1 MRRALLLLLMSLPLV
16 PQAQAETPAGCPGTV
31 LDSRLQRLTG
41 AEESLCALQG
51 KVVLAVNTASECGFT
66 PQYEGLEA
74 LYQRY
79 RERGLMV
86 IGIPSDQFGGQE
98 YADDA
103 EIARFCKINFGV
115 SFPMYTRSSVI
126 GDDAIPLYR
135 ALTDATGQPP
145 RWNFHK
151 YLIGRDGR
159 ALAAW
164 DSRVSP
170 EAPALL
176 SAIEAALSAP

>member
-1 MRRALLLLLMSLPLV
+1 MRRALILLLLSLP
-16 PQAQAETPAGCPGTV
+16 AAYAETPTHCPGSV
-31 LDSRLQRLTG
+31 LDSRLPRLTG
-41 AEESLCALQG
+41 AEESLCVHHG

-79 RERGLMV
+79 RERGLV
-86 IGIPSDQFGGQE
+86 IIGIPSDQFGGQE

-135 ALTDATGQPP
+135 ALAEATGEVP

-151 YLIGRDGR
+151 YLIARDGR
-159 ALAAW
+159 ALGAW
-164 DSRVSP
+164 DSRVTP
-170 EAPALL
+170 EAPALVQ
-176 SAIEAALSAP
+176 AIEAALATP

>member
-1 MRRALLLLLMSLPLV
+1 MRRALLLLLMSLPL
-16 PQAQAETPAGCPGTV
+16 AHAETPADCPGSV

-41 AEESLCALQG
+41 AEESLCAHQG
-51 KVVLAVNTASECGFT
+51 KVVIAVNTASECGFT

-79 RERGLMV
+79 RERGLVV

-98 YADDA
+98 YADDTA
-103 EIARFCKINFGV
+103 IARFCKINFGV

-135 ALTDATGQPP
+135 ALTDATGEAP

-164 DSRVSP
+164 DSRVAP
-170 EAPALL
+170 EAPALR
-176 SAIEAALSAP
+176 SAIEAALAAP

>member
-1 MRRALLLLLMSLPLV
+1 MRLPLLFLLGLFAL
-16 PQAQAETPAGCPGTV
+16 PLRAEPGSDCAGSL
-31 LDSRLQRLTG
+31 LDSRLARLTG
-41 AEESLCALQG
+41 AEESLCVHHG

-79 RERGLMV
+79 REQGLVV

-115 SFPMYTRSSVI
+115 SFPMYTRSAVI
-126 GDDAIPLYR
+126 GDNAIPLYQGLK
-135 ALTDATGQPP
+135 AATGEAP

-151 YLIGRDGR
+151 FLIGRDGR
-159 ALAAW
+159 ALGAW
-164 DSRVSP
+164 DSRVTP
-170 EAPALL
+170 EAPALR
-176 SAIEAALSAP
+176 SAIEAALAAP